1 MRKLGRSLSVSLM
14 LSLVPASSGALAA
27 GAVSSVTTSRQLTLR
42 ETLDLALRS
51 DPAIA
56 AALASR
62 GRSDVAVL
70 RAQLDRFSL
79 KVESSLTE
87 QWRIDQTSGG
97 AAPPSCTG
105 LIQVPSTAGVSPLL
119 SPMSLVTSQGGP
131 PTQAECE
138 AAMGLYSPGSST
150 SAGWSQSFLGQLNL
164 SANLQVPLF
173 TGFRLTANVSRARR
187 QRDAASATT
196 EDAQRQVALAAL
208 RAYWTVRR
216 LEARQQVSEE
226 ALTRYKESMAAVTW
240 RVRAGLAAQAD
251 INRMETRRQAE
262 LANLADL
269 RGNADESRAQLAVAL
284 GLGGAQLVLVEPIE
298 VPAAP
303 PSRPEDVEALLAPA
317 LRERPDLR
325 AAQMT
330 RLAAAS
336 FVRSQL
342 SNYYPQLSLSSLMQF
357 GNNPYNPLTGARSAN
372 AAANP
377 FANITGSAY
386 LGGTLSL
393 NIFDTLNTYTAVKD
407 ARLDHRRLLAE
418 ERRIGRVVETDV
430 RTFHA
435 RLLRHYS
442 MREPLLRTR
451 DIARDSLNVV
461 RLRYRNG
468 DVSLLDLMDAQLELL
483 KAESELIDSTTTI
496 VQTWGELVLA
506 TGRLPT

>member
-1 MRKLGRSLSVSLM
+1 MRKPSLCLSISLM
-14 LSLVPASSGALAA
+14 LGLVPAPTRAFAA
-27 GAVSSVTTSRQLTLR
+27 AAISPATTSRHLTLH
-42 ETLDLALRS
+42 EALELALRS
-51 DPAIA
+51 DPAIV

-79 KVESSLTE
+79 KVDSSLTE
-87 QWRIDQTSGG
+87 QWRIDQTNGG
-97 AAPPSCTG
+97 TTPPSCTG
-105 LIQVPSTAGVSPLL
+105 LIQVPSTASDSPLL
-119 SPMSLVTSQGGP
+119 SPMSLVTPQGRP

-138 AAMGLYSPGSST
+138 AAMGQYSPGSST
-150 SAGWSQSFLGQLNL
+150 SGGWNQGLLGQLNL
-164 SANLQVPLF
+164 SANLQVPIF
-173 TGFRLTANVSRARR
+173 TGFRLTANVNRARR

-196 EDAQRQVALAAL
+196 EDTQRQVALAAL

-216 LEARQQVSEE
+216 MEARQQVSEQ
-226 ALTRYKESMAAVTW
+226 ALARYKESLAAVTW
-240 RVRAGLAAQAD
+240 RVRAGLAANAD

-284 GLGGAQLVLVEPIE
+284 GLGGSHLVLVEPIE
-298 VPAAP
+298 VAATP
-303 PSRPEDVEALLAPA
+303 PSRTEDVEALLAPA

-325 AAQMT
+325 AARMS

-342 SNYYPQLSLSSLMQF
+342 SNFYPQLSVSGLMQF

-372 AAANP
+372 SAANP
-377 FANITGSAY
+377 FVNITGSAY
-386 LGGTLSL
+386 FGGTFSL

-407 ARLDHRRLLAE
+407 ARLDHQRLIAE
-418 ERRIGRVVETDV
+418 ERRIGRVVESDV
-430 RTFHA
+430 RGLHA
-435 RLLRHYS
+435 RLLRHYG
-442 MREPLLRTR
+442 MREPLLRSR
-451 DIARDSLNVV
+451 DIARDNLNTV

-468 DVSLLDLMDAQLELL
+468 DVSLLDLMDSQLDLL
-483 KAESELIDSTTTI
+483 KAESEMVDSTTTI
-496 VQTWGELVLA
+496 AQTWGELVLA